1 MIHDIRRLLRNPISL
16 PTAMKINPACILM
29 LPVVLLAACAS
40 DPSTAV
46 APSAS
51 SSLSTQA
58 SADPFA
64 DPVYDTPAA
73 YEESAA
79 STTTTASADPIN
91 ATASDSSAA
100 ALPDH
105 APATI
110 HTVVKGDTLS
120 GLSAK
125 YRVPM
130 ASIMS
135 ANRMTDDKVIL
146 GRKMVIPP
154 R

>member
-1 MIHDIRRLLRNPISL
+1 MSG
-16 PTAMKINPACILM
+16 
-29 LPVVLLAACAS
+29 
-40 DPSTAV
+40 
-46 APSAS
+46 
-51 SSLSTQA
+51 
-58 SADPFA
+58 
-64 DPVYDTPAA
+64 
-73 YEESAA
+73 
-79 STTTTASADPIN
+79 
-91 ATASDSSAA
+91 TASDIGAA
-100 ALPDH
+100 VLPDH

>member
-1 MIHDIRRLLRNPISL
+1 MKTNPVHILAL
-16 PTAMKINPACILM
+16 PL
-29 LPVVLLAACAS
+29 VLLAACAP

-51 SSLSTQA
+51 SSSGA
-58 SADPFA
+58 HPFT

-73 YEESAA
+73 YEETAA
-79 STTTTASADPIN
+79 TPTTQPSEDPMSG
-91 ATASDSSAA
+91 TASDIGAA
-100 ALPDH
+100 VLPDH

>member
-1 MIHDIRRLLRNPISL
+1 MVNGIRRLFRIPISL
-16 PTAMKINPACILM
+16 PTAMNINPARILM

-51 SSLSTQA
+51 SAAGAHA
-58 SADPFA
+58 SDAPFT
-64 DPVYDTPAA
+64 DSVYDTPAA

-79 STTTTASADPIN
+79 TATTAGAVPLTG
-91 ATASDSSAA
+91 TAADSSAA

-154 R
+154 H